1 MNIWPSLLLSYFNI
15 LPSEFSITHRYFL
28 IRLCVWGD
36 KNSSISPR
44 YDLIF
49 NIFSTSPAPISERIF
64 STKKFNVLKIKTAD
78 CLPIFFFHKNHNI
91 FGVVHAGWKGLKD
104 GIIEESINLIK
115 NHVDNIIDIEVLI
128 GPSISKKNY
137 EVQKEFIDY
146 FGSEFIDEIDNK
158 LFCDLK
164 GIAKS
169 KLKSFGLKNII
180 DINQCTYENKNFHSF
195 RRDRTSKRMI
205 GLIYYE

>member
-1 MNIWPSLLLSYFNI
+1 MIFD
-15 LPSEFSITHRYFL
+15 FS
-28 IRLCVWGD
+28 D
-36 KNSSISPR
+36 KINVKGLKI
-44 YDLIF
+44 
-49 NIFSTSPAPISERIF
+49 IFSNDELDSHFIKRDVFSMLQTHSTNLKVVKEKKVVYNNTDGIF

-115 NHVDNIIDIEVLI
+115 NHVDDIIDIEVLI

-169 KLKSFGLKNII
+169 KLKTFGLKNII
-180 DINQCTYENKNFHSF
+180 DINQCTYENKNYHSF

>member
-1 MNIWPSLLLSYFNI
+1 MIFD
-15 LPSEFSITHRYFL
+15 FS
-28 IRLCVWGD
+28 D
-36 KNSSISPR
+36 KINVKGLKI
-44 YDLIF
+44 
-49 NIFSTSPAPISERIF
+49 IFSNDELDSHFIKRDVFSMLQTHSTNLKVVNEKKVDYNNTDGIF
-64 STKKFNVLKIKTAD
+64 STKKFNVWKIKTAD
-78 CLPIFFFHKNHNI
+78 WLPIFFFHKKHNS

-104 GIIEESINLIK
+104 GIIEESINLIN

-169 KLKSFGLKNII
+169 KLKTFGLKNII
-180 DINQCTYENKNFHSF
+180 DTNQCTYENKNFHSF

-205 GLIYYE
+205 GLIYYEWID